1 MILLW
6 RVSTA
11 CNHACGFCAYDRR
24 LDLARYAADP
34 LEVERVALLAADL
47 AARRGERLLVSWLGG
62 EPMLWP
68 PLLALSERLSR
79 HPAIAISAT
88 SNGTRL
94 TSPAVRARILAGFAE
109 LTLSVDGPEA
119 VHDGLRGV
127 PGGFRKLERA
137 ITAFAAER
145 RAAGASLK
153 LRANVAVMRRTLPHF
168 ADLCR
173 TLADWGVDEITFNQL
188 GGRDRPE
195 FFPAERLSP
204 VNAANL
210 AALVE
215 ALQPELATRGVNLC
229 ASPRYLAR
237 IEASS
242 RGEALA
248 VADCRP
254 GEDFLFV
261 DELDRIAPCSFTTA
275 QHGIPVAEIRDT
287 ADLAAL
293 PSRFRAARAG
303 DPAREC
309 RDCPSTQ
316 FFGKFAS

>member
-6 RVSTA
+6 RVGTA

-24 LDLARYAADP
+24 LELARHAADAI
-34 LEVERVALLAADL
+34 EVERVALVAADL

-68 PLLALSERLSR
+68 PLLGLSERLSR

-94 TSPAVRARILAGFAE
+94 TVPAVRARILTSFAE

-127 PGGFRKLERA
+127 PGSFRKLERA
-137 ITAFAAER
+137 ITLLAAER

-153 LRANVAVMRRTLPHF
+153 LRANVVVMRRTLPHF
-168 ADLCR
+168 AELCR
-173 TLADWGVDEITFNQL
+173 MLADWGVDEITFNQL

-195 FFPAERLSP
+195 FFTAERLSP
-204 VNAANL
+204 IDAAHL
-210 AALVE
+210 TALVG
-215 ALQPELATRGVNLC
+215 ALRSELAGRGVSLC

-248 VADCRP
+248 VGDCHP

-261 DELDRIAPCSFTTA
+261 DEQGRIAPCSFTTE

-293 PSRFRAARAG
+293 PLRFRAARAA

-309 RDCPSTQ
+309 GDCPSTQ
-316 FFGKFAS
+316 FFGKFAA

>member
-6 RVSTA
+6 RVGTA

-24 LDLARYAADP
+24 LNFARYSADP
-34 LEVERVALLAADL
+34 AEVERIALLAADL
-47 AARRGERLLVSWLGG
+47 AAHRGERLLVSWLGG

-68 PLLALSERLSR
+68 PLLGLSERLSR
-79 HPAIAISAT
+79 HPAVAISAT

-94 TSPAVRARILAGFAE
+94 TVAAIRARIVASFAE
-109 LTLSVDGPEA
+109 LTMSVDGPEA

-127 PGGFRKLERA
+127 PGSFRKLERA

-145 RAAGASLK
+145 HAAGASLK
-153 LRANVAVMRRTLPHF
+153 LRANVVVMRRTLPHF
-168 ADLCR
+168 ADLCGM
-173 TLADWGVDEITFNQL
+173 LVDWGVDEITFNQL

-195 FFPAERLSP
+195 FFSAERLLP
-204 VNAANL
+204 GD
-210 AALVE
+210 AALLTALVA
-215 ALQPELATRGVNLC
+215 ALQPKLAACGVKLC
-229 ASPRYLAR
+229 GSPRYLAR

-248 VADCRP
+248 VGDCRP

-261 DELDRIAPCSFTTA
+261 DEQGRIAPCSFTTE
-275 QHGIPVAEIRDT
+275 QHGIAVSDIRDT

-293 PSRFRAARAG
+293 PLRFRAARAA

-309 RDCPSTQ
+309 MDCPSTQ
-316 FFGKFAS
+316 FFGKFAA